1 MNISPGDFG
10 NTIST
15 GFIASATITFYFLL
29 LILALRKPGSRLPLY
44 RLSVIL
50 AIIGFVS
57 INFMAELPRFLV
69 AENLT
74 YAVLFTL
81 SLVFSDGKGGKLLS
95 LLLSM
100 FAAGR
105 VSRSIVS
112 PDGRVM
118 DLAAQH
124 IPLEVHLLFIGILS
138 WILLATPSGIEKL
151 LEDLPEPAGET
162 GD

>member
-1 MNISPGDFG
+1 VNMDPGVF
-10 NTIST
+10 NNYMST
-15 GFIASATITFYFLL
+15 GAVASVTVTVYFLL
-29 LILALRKPGSRLPLY
+29 LILALRRPGSRLPLY
-44 RLSVIL
+44 RLFVIL
-50 AIIGFVS
+50 AIIGFVT
-57 INFMAELPRFLV
+57 INFIAELPGFLV

-81 SLVFSDGKGGKLLS
+81 SLVFSDGKGGQLLS

-105 VSRSIVS
+105 VSRSIIS
-112 PDGRVM
+112 PDGKVM
-118 DLAAQH
+118 DLAAEH

-138 WILLATPSGIEKL
+138 WILLATPRGIEKL
-151 LEDLPEPAGET
+151 LEDFPEPSESG